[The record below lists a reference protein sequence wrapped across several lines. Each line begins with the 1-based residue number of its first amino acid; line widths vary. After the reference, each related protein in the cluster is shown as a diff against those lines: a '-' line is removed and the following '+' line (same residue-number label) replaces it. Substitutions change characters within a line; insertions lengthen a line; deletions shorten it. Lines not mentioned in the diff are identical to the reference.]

1 MIYCLGAI
9 HGVWR
14 RKPAPVVVIST
25 SHWGWLTIHAASQPL
40 LLEKEAALSTF
51 PATCSF
57 PLHRASNSIHPA
69 FGEPGQKTSP
79 ATWFGKPVLISFR
92 KHSFSMRSGA
102 QRQGHVFLQDFRLK
116 SAQNGLGTSYFR
128 FFPAYFRD
136 SQSLLFH
143 RALVKTTNRRGDST
157 KIGTRL
163 YPRGQSPP

>member
-1 MIYCLGAI
+1 MIYCSGAI

-14 RKPAPVVVIST
+14 RKPAPLVMIST
-25 SHWGWLTIHAASQPL
+25 SHWGWLKIHAASQPL

-79 ATWFGKPVLISFR
+79 ATYFGKPVLISFR

-102 QRQGHVFLQDFRLK
+102 QRQAHVFLQDFRLK
-116 SAQNGLGTSYFR
+116 SAQNGLGTSYFS
-128 FFPAYFRD
+128 FFSCILSR
-136 SQSLLFH
+136 QSVSFFTELL
-143 RALVKTTNRRGDST
+143 L
-157 KIGTRL
+157 RL
-163 YPRGQSPP
+163 WTEEVTAQR